1 MAETI
6 TIKSVRDIELMRQAG
21 KITAAARS
29 IARQAVA
36 DGVTTK
42 QIDKHVHDFIVKS
55 GAYPT
60 FLNYCGFPASACISV
75 NDEIIHGIPGK
86 RVIRN
91 GDIVSL
97 DLGAT
102 YKGFV
107 GDCAGTYPCGEIS
120 EEARKLIEVTRQSFF
135 EGIKFAKEGY
145 RISDIGAAVQ
155 DYVESHGYSV
165 VRDYVGHGVGRKLH
179 EAPEVPNYRPD
190 RHSGHRPDPR
200 LVRGMT
206 IAVEPMVNIG
216 GYEVKE
222 MPNGWTVVTAD
233 GSLSAHY
240 ENTILITDGEPE
252 ILTMA
257 EDILQNVN
265 TELWRKI
272 TLAKDD
278 VIELEGTVVES
289 LPNTMFQ
296 VDIGNGHTILA
307 HISGKLRMNF
317 IKILPGDKVTVQMSP
332 YDVTRGRITWRSK

>member
-1 MAETI
+1 M
-6 TIKSVRDIELMRQAG
+6 
-21 KITAAARS
+21 
-29 IARQAVA
+29 
-36 DGVTTK
+36 
-42 QIDKHVHDFIVKS
+42 
-55 GAYPT
+55 
-60 FLNYCGFPASACISV
+60 
-75 NDEIIHGIPGK
+75 
-86 RVIRN
+86 
-91 GDIVSL
+91 SL

-257 EDILQNVN
+257 EDI
-265 TELWRKI
+265 
-272 TLAKDD
+272 
-278 VIELEGTVVES
+278 
-289 LPNTMFQ
+289 
-296 VDIGNGHTILA
+296 
-307 HISGKLRMNF
+307 
-317 IKILPGDKVTVQMSP
+317 
-332 YDVTRGRITWRSK
+332 